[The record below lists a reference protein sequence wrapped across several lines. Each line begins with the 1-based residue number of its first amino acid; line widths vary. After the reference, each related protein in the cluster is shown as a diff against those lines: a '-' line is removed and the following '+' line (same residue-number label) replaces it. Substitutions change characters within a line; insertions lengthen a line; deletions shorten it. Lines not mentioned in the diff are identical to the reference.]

1 MEKDYYQI
9 LGIKQDASERE
20 IKKAY
25 YALASRLHP
34 DKAPDADSRRRNEE
48 ELAHVSAAY
57 NTLKDSTK
65 RADYD
70 ASIKKK
76 PTGESKSSEA
86 GSSGATSAPSAKP
99 SSPAVSKSSTQV
111 PGVTAGGAS
120 AGGAKGQDLV
130 AKRVGIAEK
139 AFAKGLQLMNAQE
152 YGQAAPF
159 FEAAIQNDDA
169 KAIYHA
175 KLAVALIRSRG
186 SYNRAS
192 QAAQRATE
200 IDPYSVEFKFILAE
214 VHETAGAVSA
224 ARKVYE
230 DIIKWEPNNNMAKNQ
245 LQLLEKTM
253 GKSKNFLSQ
262 LLEKLMK
269 KK

>member
-9 LGIKQDASERE
+9 LGVKPDASERD

-76 PTGESKSSEA
+76 STGESKPSEA
-86 GSSGATSAPSAKP
+86 VSSGATSAPSAKP

-111 PGVTAGGAS
+111 PGITGGGG
-120 AGGAKGQDLV
+120 GGAKGQDLV
-130 AKRVGIAEK
+130 AKRVGIAER

-159 FEAAIQNDDA
+159 FEAAIQNDDN

-192 QAAQRATE
+192 QAAHRATE
-200 IDPYSVEFKFILAE
+200 IDPYSVEYKLIFAE
-214 VHETAGAVSA
+214 VHETAGAISA

-230 DIIKWEPNNNMAKNQ
+230 DILKWDPNNNMAKNQ
-245 LQLLEKTM
+245 LQLLDKTS
-253 GKSKNFLSQ
+253 GKSKGFLSGF
-262 LLEKLMK
+262 LEKLMK

>member
-9 LGIKQDASERE
+9 LGIKPEASERE
-20 IKKAY
+20 VKKAY

-48 ELAHVSAAY
+48 ELALVSAAY

-70 ASIKKK
+70 SSLKKK
-76 PTGESKSSEA
+76 SGGDSKTPEPASGSSSSKPQA
-86 GSSGATSAPSAKP
+86 KTSSGAA
-99 SSPAVSKSSTQV
+99 SKSSTQV
-111 PGVTAGGAS
+111 PGITGGGG
-120 AGGAKGQDLV
+120 GGAKGQDLV
-130 AKRVGIAEK
+130 AKRVGIAER

-159 FEAAIQNDDA
+159 FEAAIQNDEN

-175 KLAVALIRSRG
+175 KLAVSLIRSRG

-253 GKSKNFLSQ
+253 GKSKNFLSK